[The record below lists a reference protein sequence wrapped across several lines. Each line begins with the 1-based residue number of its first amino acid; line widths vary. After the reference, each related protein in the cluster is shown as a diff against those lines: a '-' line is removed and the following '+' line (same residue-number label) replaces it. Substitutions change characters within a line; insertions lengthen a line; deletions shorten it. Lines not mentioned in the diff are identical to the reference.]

1 MHKNVTS
8 RLPGRVSGL
17 AFLALVP
24 WIFTLA
30 VAANPEPGTD
40 VSARLVYVERLLT
53 ESSAARK
60 VDESGD
66 PEAVELK
73 AEARSRFDSAKQLAE
88 AGDDSAAKAEL
99 GEAIRLLTA
108 AAKAT
113 HGDTEVSTKQAVD
126 YQSRR
131 ESVVALASA
140 HDRIAK
146 EKGLKEMNRELQAT
160 VDSNLAAADG
170 LLADG
175 KGDEARVSLD
185 DTYETI
191 KVSLEGLRGGDTL
204 VRELKFETKADEY
217 AYEVDRNDTHKMLIE
232 VLLAEKMESSPMRAT
247 AEKLISNAEE
257 LRGKAEAAAD
267 KQRYEEAIELLEQ
280 STKELI
286 RAMRSAGI
294 YIPG

>member
-1 MHKNVTS
+1 MHHHLISRQAEQIAIIAVVAVIGFLLPAVVTAD
-8 RLPGRVSGL
+8 P
-17 AFLALVP
+17 
-24 WIFTLA
+24 
-30 VAANPEPGTD
+30 AAKTD

-66 PEAVELK
+66 PDAISLK
-73 AEARSRFDSAKQLAE
+73 AEARSHFDKAKELAE
-88 AGDDSAAKAEL
+88 AGDAAVAEVEL
-99 GEAIRLLTA
+99 GEAIRMFSA
-108 AAKAT
+108 AAKSAN
-113 HGDTEVSTKQAVD
+113 GDVKVSKKQSDD

-131 ESVVALASA
+131 ESVLALAAA

-146 EKGLKEMNRELQAT
+146 EKGEKGMNKTLQAE
-160 VDSNLAAADG
+160 VEGEVMAADA
-170 LLADG
+170 LL
-175 KGDEARVSLD
+175 EQ
-185 DTYETI
+185 I
-191 KVSLEGLRGGDTL
+191 
-204 VRELKFETKADEY
+204 
-217 AYEVDRNDTHKMLIE
+217 N

-257 LRGKAEAAAD
+257 LRGKAEAAAG

-286 RAMRSAGI
+286 RAIRSAGV